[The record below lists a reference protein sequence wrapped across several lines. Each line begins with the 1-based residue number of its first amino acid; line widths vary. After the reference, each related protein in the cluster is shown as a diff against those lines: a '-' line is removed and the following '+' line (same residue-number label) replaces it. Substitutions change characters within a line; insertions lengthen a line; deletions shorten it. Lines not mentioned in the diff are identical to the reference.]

1 MDQVSPDDRLLS
13 SRFQFDT
20 NGDGMISTAEL
31 REAMKKLLGQQ
42 VKTSQENL
50 LSSQSVLVSF
60 Y

>member
-1 MDQVSPDDRLLS
+1 MDAVSLDDRLLS

-42 VKTSQENL
+42 VKTSQGDL
-50 LSSQSVLVSF
+50 LSSHSVPASF